1 LKLTYKIISSPD
13 VREEAFVS
21 VSFLMLIGVAV
32 LSAAAGAAQ
41 TSSKIGAPETFS
53 ASTQIKTASGPITAT
68 IQVSIRRYTP
78 EFDRKALEDALEH
91 GGYASF
97 VNALRRAPEVGSVL
111 AGDGQFAIR
120 YAREH
125 TTDKGRTI
133 VVVTDKP
140 VFFVGGARPNAK
152 PRAGYESAL
161 IQLQVNDGG
170 SGTGMMAPA
179 ARVKPGGEAG
189 VRIDNYA
196 DEPLALK
203 VTRQPV
209 DTPR

>member
-1 LKLTYKIISSPD
+1 LKLTYKIISSHLRKEAS
-13 VREEAFVS
+13 VRL
-21 VSFLMLIGVAV
+21 SFLMVIGIAV
-32 LSAAAGAAQ
+32 LSAASGGAQ
-41 TSSKIGAPETFS
+41 TPGKTGAPETFS
-53 ASTQIKTASGPITAT
+53 ASTESKTASGPISAT
-68 IQVSIRRYTP
+68 IQLSIKRYTP

-97 VNALRRAPEVGSVL
+97 VNALRRAPEVGSVM

-125 TTDKGRTI
+125 KTDKGRTI

-161 IQLQVNDGG
+161 IQLEVNDAGT
-170 SGTGMMAPA
+170 GTGMMAPA
-179 ARVKPGGEAG
+179 ARVKPGGETG

-203 VTRQPV
+203 VTRQAV
-209 DTPR
+209 DMPR

>member
-1 LKLTYKIISSPD
+1 
-13 VREEAFVS
+13 VRI
-21 VSFLMLIGVAV
+21 SFLVVIGLAV
-32 LSAAAGAAQ
+32 LSGATGGAQ
-41 TSSKIGAPETFS
+41 TPGTSSAPETFS
-53 ASTQIKTASGPITAT
+53 ASTQIKTASGPISAT

-125 TTDKGRTI
+125 KTDKGRTI

-161 IQLQVNDGG
+161 LQLQVNDGG
-170 SGTGMMAPA
+170 TGTGMMAPA
-179 ARVKPGGEAG
+179 ARVKPGGETG

-203 VTRQPV
+203 VTRQSM

>member
-1 LKLTYKIISSPD
+1 
-13 VREEAFVS
+13 VRI
-21 VSFLMLIGVAV
+21 SFLAVIGLAV
-32 LSAAAGAAQ
+32 LSGATGGAQ
-41 TSSKIGAPETFS
+41 TSGTSSAPETFS
-53 ASTQIKTASGPITAT
+53 ASTQVKTASGPITAT

-111 AGDGQFAIR
+111 AGDGQFTIR

-125 TTDKGRTI
+125 KTDKGRTI

>member
-1 LKLTYKIISSPD
+1 MRVSS
-13 VREEAFVS
+13 
-21 VSFLMLIGVAV
+21 LMVIGFAV
-32 LSAAAGAAQ
+32 LSAATTGIAQ
-41 TSSKIGAPETFS
+41 TSSKSGAPEAFS
-53 ASTQIKTASGPITAT
+53 ASTEIKTASGPISAT
-68 IQVSIRRYTP
+68 VQVRIRRYTP
-78 EFDRKALEDALEH
+78 DFERKALEDALEH

-111 AGDGQFAIR
+111 AGDGEFTIR

-125 TTDKGRTI
+125 KTDKGRTI

-161 IQLQVNDGG
+161 IQLQLDGAG
-170 SGTGMMAPA
+170 VGTGMMAPA

-203 VTRQPV
+203 VTRQGP
-209 DTPR
+209 

>member
-1 LKLTYKIISSPD
+1 M
-13 VREEAFVS
+13 S
-21 VSFLMLIGVAV
+21 VSSLVLIALAV
-32 LSAAAGAAQ
+32 VSAAAGIPQ
-41 TSSKIGAPETFS
+41 TSGKSGVPEAFS
-53 ASTQIKTASGPITAT
+53 ASTEIKTASGPITAT
-68 IQVSIRRYTP
+68 IQVRIQRYTP

-97 VNALRRAPEVGSVL
+97 VNAMRKVPEFGSVL

-125 TTDKGRTI
+125 KTEKGRTI

-140 VFFVGGARPNAK
+140 IFFVGGARQNAK
-152 PRAGYESAL
+152 PRAGYETAL
-161 IQLQVNDGG
+161 IQLQVNDRGV
-170 SGTGMMAPA
+170 GTGMMAPA

-189 VRIDNYA
+189 VRIDSYA

-203 VTRQPV
+203 VTRP
-209 DTPR
+209 TP

>member
-1 LKLTYKIISSPD
+1 M
-13 VREEAFVS
+13 RVS
-21 VSFLMLIGVAV
+21 CLVVIGLAV
-32 LSAAAGAAQ
+32 LSATTGVAQ
-41 TSSKIGAPETFS
+41 TSGKGDLPEAFS
-53 ASTQIKTASGPITAT
+53 ASTEIKTASGPISAT
-68 IQVSIRRYTP
+68 IQVRIRRYMP
-78 EFDRKALEDALEH
+78 DFDRKALEDALEH

-97 VNALRRAPEVGSVL
+97 VNALRRAPEVGTVM

-125 TTDKGRTI
+125 KTDKGRTI

-152 PRAGYESAL
+152 PRAGYETAL

-203 VTRQPV
+203 VTRQ
-209 DTPR
+209 TP

>member
-1 LKLTYKIISSPD
+1 MRI
-13 VREEAFVS
+13 
-21 VSFLMLIGVAV
+21 SFLVVIGLAV
-32 LSAAAGAAQ
+32 LSGATAGAQ
-41 TSSKIGAPETFS
+41 TSGTSSAPETFS
-53 ASTQIKTASGPITAT
+53 ASTQIKTASGPISAT

-125 TTDKGRTI
+125 KTDKGRTI

-161 IQLQVNDGG
+161 LQLQVNDGG
-170 SGTGMMAPA
+170 TGTGMMAPA
-179 ARVKPGGEAG
+179 ARVKPGGETG

-203 VTRQPV
+203 VTRQSM